1 MAERDRKRYTVGESF
16 KLFLLIKALIIKL
29 LIVDLM
35 WNLSLIVKM
44 IQHVKKVM

>member
-1 MAERDRKRYTVGESF
+1 MAERGRKRYTVGEVL
-16 KLFLLIKALIIKL
+16 KAVLLIKTVIMQI

-44 IQHVKKVM
+44 IQHVKNVM